1 MEERNIISSGM
12 TDEESNIMQHIVSAY
27 NQFLK
32 LSPQHPNDLEEFTN
46 GIHDL
51 QKIIALRIVRR
62 DYPHEWRII
71 K

>member
-51 QKIIALRIVRR
+51 QKL
-62 DYPHEWRII
+62 
-71 K
+71 